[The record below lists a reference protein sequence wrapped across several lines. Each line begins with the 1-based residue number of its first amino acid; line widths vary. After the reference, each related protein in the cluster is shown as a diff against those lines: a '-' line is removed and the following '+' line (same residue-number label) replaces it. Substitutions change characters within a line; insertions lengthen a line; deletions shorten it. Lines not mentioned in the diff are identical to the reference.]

1 MERRTRSTPKLKL
14 IAVIRRAAA
23 EPFGHWAARDRC
35 PRARAYDCS
44 VPCPSKRSAMSK
56 VRRRDVLLIAILVL
70 QLLLALDARRHGDGS
85 VRSIVRAAQLAA
97 KVKRESGNDRIEP
110 QSDDG
115 DDDDD
120 KADEI
125 IYDQRQGDGETNIRL
140 SIKNFQLQLPE
151 SELKRLQS
159 SDMVRLIRNSVL
171 RLFGIG
177 MGSDPEPDA
186 TSRSPPV
193 AEQPTST
200 ERQPIENFA
209 QSLPELVTS
218 MLQVNGTNV
227 PANKKRHQLGP
238 LPTDGSALETVSKE
252 NHHTF
257 NTTRNATESS
267 DRFVQTKPI
276 RLETVRRV
284 VVSTNEPLQ
293 TLREKV
299 IWKVEQQ
306 QQQPSVLRVFLPP
319 WLGSPFAPEVP
330 AATSS
335 RILDSGAD
343 APRSDS
349 EKRLCREIPPWMLI
363 GLDGFMRRCCVGE
376 VDCRRGKENGIS
388 MALEMVP
395 KMEKN
400 LLTSRSK
407 LMKCGAAW
415 CDE

>member
-1 MERRTRSTPKLKL
+1 
-14 IAVIRRAAA
+14 
-23 EPFGHWAARDRC
+23 
-35 PRARAYDCS
+35 
-44 VPCPSKRSAMSK
+44 MSK

-227 PANKKRHQLGP
+227 PAKFFLEISDFLMNTNDNDAVDDMRVETNHNQQQQLEQQQLEQQLHRFQQQQQQQHHESPPEQPADGSHFGTEEITIERLENTTNVRNQTITISKKRHQLGP

-306 QQQPSVLRVFLPP
+306 QQQPSV
-319 WLGSPFAPEVP
+319 
-330 AATSS
+330 
-335 RILDSGAD
+335 
-343 APRSDS
+343 
-349 EKRLCREIPPWMLI
+349 
-363 GLDGFMRRCCVGE
+363 VGE
-376 VDCRRGKENGIS
+376 DGTTAG
-388 MALEMVP
+388 
-395 KMEKN
+395 
-400 LLTSRSK
+400 
-407 LMKCGAAW
+407 GH
-415 CDE
+415 